1 MDRDF
6 EFIHESL
13 PEEENVNTTTTNKHV
28 PDIERNNRIIKKRAR
43 LPISTFPFK
52 NIPVWMIVELLWFV
66 GIWLNQE
73 PSDNG
78 VLDLYF
84 PLNIIMGQDIDYD
97 KHCKFRFSSYVEAHE
112 DRKISKDME

>member
-1 MDRDF
+1 MTVTADFLFVNGIPFLVSVLRGVNFTTVEYVSQRLKTVRAYSIGKIFQFYRNKGNTIKTVLMDRDF

-52 NIPVWMIVELLWFV
+52 NITV
-66 GIWLNQE
+66 
-73 PSDNG
+73 
-78 VLDLYF
+78 
-84 PLNIIMGQDIDYD
+84 
-97 KHCKFRFSSYVEAHE
+97 
-112 DRKISKDME
+112 